1 MKLLRNLTISKKLT
15 LLIFV
20 SAVGLGS
27 VGTVGINYIRDIA
40 QNSEEMYAHNLIPLN
55 TVMQIRVNAR
65 ASDAYTL
72 ELLTSKDPARNQ
84 ELVDEITSAW
94 DEIDAMIE
102 ELAGSDLMDEEIA
115 LLTQYR
121 EHAANLKEARNQV
134 IALAADNKNAEAY
147 AHYREDVEAMRKLV
161 NDTLKALQK
170 VNVENA
176 GTINETNQQDVK
188 DVTVFVTSVV
198 IAALLALV
206 ALSLVIARM
215 IVKPVKEVKL
225 LLTEAEQG
233 DFTVKG
239 SYISK
244 DEIGELVASFN
255 SMTANLQTAFGT
267 VHESTFQV
275 AAAAEELSASAEQS
289 SKASEHVTLSV
300 QELAV
305 GTEKQAKLVADSTK
319 AISDMAGYTQS
330 IADSTDRMKQEAM
343 HASAVSSEGNQ
354 AIGEVNAQMN
364 SIYANVNSLFD
375 AVKSLDERSNEIEQ
389 ITNVISG
396 ISAQTNLLAL
406 NAAIEAA
413 RAGEHGK
420 GFAVVAG
427 EVRKLAEQSN
437 KSTDQISQLIHLI
450 QQDTETTLRTME
462 KAAQEVNSGLAV
474 VNHAGGSFLKIE
486 QAVSSVVAQ
495 IEEISGALRK
505 LAGGTANVNDSIR
518 DVHAVASDS
527 ASMTQ
532 NISAAT
538 EEQLASMEEISSSSQ
553 ALAGLADDLQRI
565 IKQFKI

>member
-1 MKLLRNLTISKKLT
+1 MKLLRNLTIAKKLT

-27 VGTVGINYIRDIA
+27 VGMLGVNYIRDIA
-40 QNSEEMYAHNLIPLN
+40 SNSDEMYEHNLLPLN

-72 ELLTSKDPARNQ
+72 ELLSTADEARKQ
-84 ELVDEITSAW
+84 ELMAEIKSAW
-94 DEIDAMIE
+94 EEIDTMIG
-102 ELAGSDLMDEEIA
+102 ELKDSELTDSERNLLEQFDEHEA
-115 LLTQYR
+115 NLTQAREQVIQLAATNQNEKAYVVYR
-121 EHAANLKEARNQV
+121 EN
-134 IALAADNKNAEAY
+134 
-147 AHYREDVEAMRKLV
+147 VEAMRKLV
-161 NDTLKALQK
+161 NDTMKALQK
-170 VNVENA
+170 LNVENA
-176 GTINETNQQDVK
+176 GIINDNNHRDLKNVTIS
-188 DVTVFVTSVV
+188 VTTAIIV
-198 IAALLALV
+198 ALLLLI

-215 IVKPVKEVKL
+215 IVKPVKEVKY

-239 SYISK
+239 HYISK

-255 SMTANLQTAFGT
+255 SMTANLQTVFGT
-267 VHESTFQV
+267 VHDSTFQV
-275 AAAAEELSASAEQS
+275 AAAAEELSSSAEQS
-289 SKASEHVTLSV
+289 SKASEHVTLTV

-305 GTEKQAKLVADSTK
+305 GTEKQAQLVADSTK
-319 AISDMAGYTQS
+319 AISDMAGYTRQ
-330 IADSTDRMKQEAM
+330 IADSTDRMKQDAL
-343 HASAVSSEGNQ
+343 HASQVSSEGNE
-354 AIGEVNAQMN
+354 AISEVGAQMN
-364 SIYANVNSLFD
+364 AIYGNVNSLFD
-375 AVKSLDERSNEIEQ
+375 AVRSLNERSNEIEQ
-389 ITNVISG
+389 ITGVISG
-396 ISAQTNLLAL
+396 ITGQTNLLAL

-450 QQDTETTLRTME
+450 HQDTETTLRTME
-462 KAAQEVNSGLAV
+462 KAAQEVNSGLTV
-474 VNHAGGSFLKIE
+474 VNHAGESFQKIE

-495 IEEISGALRK
+495 IEEISTALRQ
-505 LAGGTANVNDSIR
+505 LASGTTNVNDSIR
-518 DVHAVASDS
+518 NVHSVANDS
-527 ASMTQ
+527 AAMTQ

-553 ALAGLADDLQRI
+553 ALASLADDLQRI

>member
-1 MKLLRNLTISKKLT
+1 MKLLRNLSISKKLT

-27 VGTVGINYIRDIA
+27 VGTLGINYMRDIA
-40 QNSEEMYAHNLIPLN
+40 QNSEHMYEHNLIPLN
-55 TVMQIRVNAR
+55 TIMQIRVNAR

-72 ELLTSKDPARNQ
+72 ELLTTEDPARNQ
-84 ELVDEITSAW
+84 ELIDEIASAW
-94 DEIDAMIE
+94 EEIDAMID
-102 ELAGSDLMDEEIA
+102 ELASSELTAEENK

-121 EHAANLKEARNQV
+121 EHAANLAKARSEV
-134 IALAADNKNAEAY
+134 IQLAAANKNAEAY
-147 AHYREDVEAMRKLV
+147 AHYHENVEAMRKLV

-170 VNVENA
+170 YNVENA
-176 GTINETNQQDVK
+176 GIINETNQQDVK
-188 DVTVFVTSVV
+188 DVTVFVSSVV
-198 IAALLALV
+198 AAALLALV
-206 ALSLVIARM
+206 ALSLVISRM
-215 IVKPVKEVKL
+215 IVKPVKEVKR

-244 DEIGELVASFN
+244 DEIGQLVASLN
-255 SMTANLQTAFGT
+255 SMTANLQTVFGS

-275 AAAAEELSASAEQS
+275 AASAEELSASAVQS
-289 SKASEHVTLSV
+289 SKASEHVTLTV

-305 GTEKQAKLVADSTK
+305 GTDKQAQLVSDSTN

-330 IADSTDRMKQEAM
+330 IADSTDRMKQDAL

-354 AIGEVNAQMN
+354 AISEVGTQMN
-364 SIYANVNSLFD
+364 SIYANVSSLFD
-375 AVKSLDERSNEIEQ
+375 AVKSLNERSNEIEQ

-437 KSTDQISQLIHLI
+437 QSTDQISQLIQLI

-462 KAAQEVNSGLAV
+462 KAAQEVNSGLTV
-474 VNHAGGSFLKIE
+474 VNHAGGSFQKIE

-495 IEEISGALRK
+495 IEDISADLRK
-505 LAGGTANVNDSIR
+505 LADGTANVNASIR

-553 ALAGLADDLQRI
+553 ALASLADDLQRI